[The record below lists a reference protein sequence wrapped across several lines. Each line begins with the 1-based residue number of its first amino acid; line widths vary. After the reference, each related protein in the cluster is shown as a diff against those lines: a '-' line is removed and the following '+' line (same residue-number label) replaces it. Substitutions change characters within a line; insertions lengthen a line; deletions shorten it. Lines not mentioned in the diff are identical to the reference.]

1 MHLFGR
7 ETKGI
12 WKSYKDLGGPGA
24 GTVEV
29 ELFADEFTLSDSATG
44 AQLVKSILGRII
56 PVVPQDQMKKHTAIR
71 CGRYRK
77 SGGRREEEKEIRI
90 FRTSLKLF
98 FKAGKG
104 ERKK

>member
-1 MHLFGR
+1 M
-7 ETKGI
+7 
-12 WKSYKDLGGPGA
+12 
-24 GTVEV
+24 EV

-77 SGGRREEEKEIRI
+77 SGGGREEE
-90 FRTSLKLF
+90 
-98 FKAGKG
+98 AGGHDKQISFTRSPMELDTLLVANYSCFDG
-104 ERKK
+104 VSR